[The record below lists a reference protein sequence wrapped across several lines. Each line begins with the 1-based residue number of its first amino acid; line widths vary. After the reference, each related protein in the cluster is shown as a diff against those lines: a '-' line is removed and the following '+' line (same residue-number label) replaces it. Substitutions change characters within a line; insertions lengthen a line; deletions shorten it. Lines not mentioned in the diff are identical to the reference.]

1 MSFKDF
7 PDRLRTTRMARN
19 MTQKE
24 LGKRI
29 GVSPSTIGM
38 YERGE
43 REPSFKVLEALAD
56 VFNVPIDGLYGEEE
70 IDKDLWEL
78 RESIRNNPELRIL
91 FYASRNAT
99 AEDLLEAAELI
110 KARKTIRTITERK

>member
-1 MSFKDF
+1 MSFKHF
-7 PDRLRTTRMARN
+7 PERLRTMRMARN
-19 MTQKE
+19 LTQGD

-29 GVSPSTIGM
+29 GVSASAVGM
-38 YERGE
+38 YEQGR
-43 REPSFKVLEALAD
+43 REPSFEILEALAD
-56 VFNVPIDGLYGEEE
+56 VFNVPIDALYGSED

-78 RESIRNNPELRIL
+78 RERIRENPELRTL

-110 KARKTIRTITERK
+110 RARKTIRDIKGM

>member
-7 PDRLRTTRMARN
+7 PERLRTMRMARN
-19 MTQKE
+19 MTQTE

-29 GVSPSTIGM
+29 GVSASAIGM
-38 YERGE
+38 YEQGR
-43 REPSFKVLEALAD
+43 REPSFEILEALAD

-70 IDKDLWEL
+70 IDKDLWDL

-91 FYASRNAT
+91 FYASKNAT

-110 KARKTIRTITERK
+110 KARKTIRTITEGK